1 MAFFFL
7 SCFQFLYYQ
16 KKNDFTNLIHF
27 YFNLLS
33 RERIIQNLPENW
45 KKDIYHRKTEHEL
58 QYGTSCYFTSA
69 RHSALKSEIKCNLF
83 AIKAKI
89 NFF

>member
-1 MAFFFL
+1 MAIFFVLFSIIVL
-7 SCFQFLYYQ
+7 P

-27 YFNLLS
+27 FFNLLS

-83 AIKAKI
+83 ASKLG
-89 NFF
+89 